1 MNMSNF
7 TKIITSYTLNFQN
20 FSCVFTILVKFDI
33 YFLRIPWEIFFG
45 VSTDDHLHLSLVLE
59 KCKKNATFLRAA
71 PRYYS
76 TLDEEIVK
84 TWPGLKLGENKAL
97 CALVTKS
104 LV

>member
-20 FSCVFTILVKFDI
+20 FCCVFTILVKFDI

-71 PRYYS
+71 PRYYQ
-76 TLDEEIVK
+76 L
-84 TWPGLKLGENKAL
+84 
-97 CALVTKS
+97 
-104 LV
+104 